1 MAVIYREAVPADA
14 GRLLAYL
21 RTVGSES
28 DNLTF
33 GASGLPLSVEQEAGI
48 LENLQKSSH
57 STMLLALDGD
67 EIVGNAC
74 LQGNGNPRFCHRM
87 ALAISVRKSHWG
99 QGVGSSF
106 MKHLIAFA
114 KENGATVI
122 SLEVRSDN
130 ERAKSLYR
138 KFGFV
143 SFGTYEKFFKIGE
156 EYFDAD
162 YMNLYL

>member
-1 MAVIYREAVPADA
+1 MAVIYREAFPADA
-14 GRLLAYL
+14 ERLLAYAK
-21 RTVGSES
+21 TVGAES

-33 GASGLPLSVEQEAGI
+33 GAAGLPLTIEQEAGI
-48 LENLQKSSH
+48 LENFKNSPH

-74 LQGNGNPRFCHRM
+74 LQGSGNPRFRHRM
-87 ALAISVRKSHWG
+87 ELAISVRKSHWG
-99 QGVGSSF
+99 QGIGSSLIGQ
-106 MKHLIAFA
+106 LIAFA
-114 KENGATVI
+114 KENGAKVI
-122 SLEVRSDN
+122 SLNVRSDN

-143 SFGTYEKFFKIGE
+143 RFGAYEKYFKIGE